1 MGYRGGRFSGI
12 AFTAERSLLEWGAP
26 FRPTS
31 TRTGG
36 WAEPSGTI
44 VHGALAEAGA
54 EDLAILWNS
63 VPAHPHRPGAPLTN
77 RAPTRTEIE
86 AGAPLLDAAIALLRP
101 QRIVAVGRT
110 AERSLGDRAE
120 ACVRHP
126 AQGGA
131 TQFREGIARLL
142 G

>member
-12 AFTAERSLLEWGAP
+12 AFTAERTLAHWGDP
-26 FRPTS
+26 FRQTS
-31 TRTGG
+31 TRPGG

-54 EDLAILWNS
+54 ETRAVLWNS
-63 VPAHPHRPGAPLTN
+63 VPAHPHRPGQPLTN
-77 RAPTRTEIE
+77 RAPTRTEVE
-86 AGAPLLDAAIALLRP
+86 AGAPILDAVVALLQP
-101 QRIVAVGRT
+101 ERIVAVGRV
-110 AERSLGDRAE
+110 AERTLGGRAE

-131 TQFREGIARLL
+131 TAFREGVARLL

>member
-12 AFTAERSLLEWGAP
+12 AFTAERTLAAWGPP
-26 FRPTS
+26 FRASS
-31 TRTGG
+31 TRAGG

-44 VHGALAEAGA
+44 VHGALADAEA
-54 EDLAILWNS
+54 EHRTVLWNS
-63 VPAHPHRPGAPLTN
+63 VPAHPHRPGQPLTN
-77 RAPTRTEIE
+77 RAPTRGEVE
-86 AGAPLLDAAIALLRP
+86 AGLPLLDLAIELLRP

-110 AERSLGDRAE
+110 AERALGDRAE

-131 TQFREGIARLL
+131 HVFRTGIARLL

>member
-1 MGYRGGRFSGI
+1 MELRARTS
-12 AFTAERSLLEWGAP
+12 AP
-26 FRPTS
+26 ARCAVNESCT
-31 TRTGG
+31 
-36 WAEPSGTI
+36 
-44 VHGALAEAGA
+44 
-54 EDLAILWNS
+54 
-63 VPAHPHRPGAPLTN
+63 
-77 RAPTRTEIE
+77 TRTEVE